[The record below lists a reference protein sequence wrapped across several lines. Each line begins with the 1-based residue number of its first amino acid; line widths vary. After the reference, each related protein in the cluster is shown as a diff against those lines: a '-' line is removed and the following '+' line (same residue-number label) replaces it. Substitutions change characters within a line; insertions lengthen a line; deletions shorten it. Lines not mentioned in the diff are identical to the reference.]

1 MIYYA
6 RGLKKFS
13 KDEKSSYESDYL
25 IILIYTM
32 R

>member
-1 MIYYA
+1 MPE
-6 RGLKKFS
+6 RLKKFS